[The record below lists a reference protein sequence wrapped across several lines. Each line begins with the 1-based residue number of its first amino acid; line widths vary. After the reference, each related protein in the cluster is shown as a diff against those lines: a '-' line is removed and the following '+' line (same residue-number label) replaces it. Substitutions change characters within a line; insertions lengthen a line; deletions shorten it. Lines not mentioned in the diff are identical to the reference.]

1 MGLISRVSSRTYR
14 RNKIYIF
21 TNMFGSAMRMGMR
34 QCTRRSMAVCSRI
47 TPVSQYANV
56 VPQYTQVP
64 VNSTALSAIASSTK
78 ISTQLQQLVDA
89 GLITLDGDSD
99 DEPVCRI
106 STKKY
111 DDDS

>member
-1 MGLISRVSSRTYR
+1 
-14 RNKIYIF
+14 
-21 TNMFGSAMRMGMR
+21 MR

-64 VNSTALSAIASSTK
+64 VNSSTSLTAIASSTK
-78 ISTQLQQLVDA
+78 ISQQLQQLVDA

-99 DEPVCRI
+99 DEPGTSFR
-106 STKKY
+106 KY
-111 DDDS
+111 YLEDL